1 MKNSLFV
8 EKYRPVNI
16 DNYVGNESIKNT
28 VKKYINQNDIQNLLF
43 YGPAGTGKTT
53 LAKLIVKNI
62 DCDFLYINA

>member
-28 VKKYINQNDIQNLLF
+28 VKKYISQNDIQNL
-43 YGPAGTGKTT
+43 
-53 LAKLIVKNI
+53 
-62 DCDFLYINA
+62 

>member
-28 VKKYINQNDIQNLLF
+28 VKKYINQNDIQNLLLF
-43 YGPAGTGKTT
+43 NLSKTGSFIMPAFSSIIG
-53 LAKLIVKNI
+53 I
-62 DCDFLYINA
+62 